1 MTCDERIEALLNRAG
16 QTISDLP
23 RKEGTA
29 VSEPYSTDQML
40 RANGAAWAWYMNEFI
55 TVDEGRRLEGRNVAQ
70 MYILHLTDVIDR
82 MEEALDNLV
91 RQRDWLRT
99 KVCFVCWHINEDMPG
114 PCDPEECAN
123 ASIPEGWCAD
133 WRVDDGQ

>member
-1 MTCDERIEALLNRAG
+1 MTCDERLEALLNRAG

-23 RKEGTA
+23 QGDGKHLIYDKELRKGADAAQRAWHGIGEG
-29 VSEPYSTDQML
+29 Y
-40 RANGAAWAWYMNEFI
+40 
-55 TVDEGRRLEGRNVAQ
+55 VDIVDDLHMHQ
-70 MYILHLTDVIDR
+70 DYILHLTDVIDR
-82 MEEALDNLV
+82 MEEALYNVV

-114 PCDPEECAN
+114 TCDPEECAN

-133 WRVDDGQ
+133 WWVDDDGL